1 MSMTTFLTIVVVV
14 IVNTLLTTAMLVGG
28 IEMLYEKIEKEKKND
43 K

>member
-14 IVNTLLTTAMLVGG
+14 IANTLLTTAMLVGG
-28 IEMLYEKIEKEKKND
+28 IEMLYEKIEKEKNK